1 MMEWYWG
8 PKPGCTLRWKRLED
22 PLGAGGRGIFLPQQ
36 RHWEHTGQET
46 SAARCVVPGVTW
58 QQSMHTHGQHTH
70 LKAAKTC
77 LLLGQ
82 CTNHAPSTAG
92 NRGLVASLP
101 PALDAMWRLCMYQ
114 PSTPSGWGHEW
125 MWGPLT
131 ENWAGRGARNH
142 SQVPNFSENPMGMQ
156 LPSGSHENIWDE
168 DAHARLK
175 PRLVVTQCSSFFFSS
190 IYLPSHLPQVWFCFF
205 SAHFPTG
212 SRKRKIENEHQAVNL
227 GTFSWIPSHLRLINY
242 RPSLTDL
249 A

>member
-1 MMEWYWG
+1 
-8 PKPGCTLRWKRLED
+8 
-22 PLGAGGRGIFLPQQ
+22 
-36 RHWEHTGQET
+36 
-46 SAARCVVPGVTW
+46 
-58 QQSMHTHGQHTH
+58 
-70 LKAAKTC
+70 
-77 LLLGQ
+77 
-82 CTNHAPSTAG
+82 
-92 NRGLVASLP
+92 
-101 PALDAMWRLCMYQ
+101 
-114 PSTPSGWGHEW
+114 

-131 ENWAGRGARNH
+131 ENLSRKRSQTNH

-175 PRLVVTQCSSFFFSS
+175 PRLISNNAPVFFL
-190 IYLPSHLPQVWFCFF
+190 IYLFILSSTTSMICFS

-242 RPSLTDL
+242 RQLTTDL